1 MLLLLLLPRRVW
13 VTRGCGRRDKW
24 VVSAAKNPRKKCGR
38 CGRRW
43 AIDEA
48 PRTPH
53 TPLSRSDICSQ
64 NRQEVLTTRKKL
76 NNSFCCSCLT
86 RRKKKECPLAARKK
100 RSRQQFCMERRDRR
114 EECRIPR
121 KDQTDSLA
129 VFFLDPDL
137 EFVGFDRWK
146 GIQHI
151 FLDSHQLLFLHH
163 HHHHHSHK
171 STSSDPK

>member
-13 VTRGCGRRDKW
+13 VTRGCDIRDKW

-76 NNSFCCSCLT
+76 NNIFCCSCLT
-86 RRKKKECPLAARKK
+86 RRKKKECPLAARKEEEKHTTILHGKK
-100 RSRQQFCMERRDRR
+100 RQTRR
-114 EECRIPR
+114 
-121 KDQTDSLA
+121 
-129 VFFLDPDL
+129 V
-137 EFVGFDRWK
+137 
-146 GIQHI
+146 
-151 FLDSHQLLFLHH
+151 
-163 HHHHHSHK
+163 
-171 STSSDPK
+171 